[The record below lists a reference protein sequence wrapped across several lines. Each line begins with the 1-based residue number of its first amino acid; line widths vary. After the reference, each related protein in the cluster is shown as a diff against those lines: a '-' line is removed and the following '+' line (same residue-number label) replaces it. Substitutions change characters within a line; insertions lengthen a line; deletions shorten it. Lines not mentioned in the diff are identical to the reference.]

1 MATMTD
7 EQIQEIIKSFAYGM
21 EVEEIA
27 DLEELT
33 TDELEQFEKDHAS
46 EIEEKKA
53 SLEEGEFIE

>member
-21 EVEEIA
+21 EVEEIS
-27 DLEELT
+27 DLEELA

>member
-1 MATMTD
+1 MTTMTD

-27 DLEELT
+27 DIEELT
-33 TDELEQFEKDHAS
+33 TDELEQFKKDHAS